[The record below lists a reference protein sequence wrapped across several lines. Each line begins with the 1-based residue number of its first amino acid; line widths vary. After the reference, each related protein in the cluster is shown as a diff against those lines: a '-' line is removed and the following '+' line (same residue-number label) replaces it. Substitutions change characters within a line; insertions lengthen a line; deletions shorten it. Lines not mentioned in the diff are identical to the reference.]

1 MAIEAA
7 AAQLE
12 RNKDRL
18 ACFDPPDADAVA
30 LARDA
35 RAAHQRRLGRGGQLQ
50 RDLGHFSDRDAR
62 GRCIEAD
69 LRHALDALAACP
81 EIADRQIKV
90 AKADLPASEIMPAD
104 ISPIDI
110 AYALYDKSLEWAKD
124 RRADVLVCAPIPAH
138 AKMIERYSQGR
149 KLPMQNLGK
158 FDDVTQEGVV
168 KEKLLY
174 GMQLTDNAHFN
185 VPARMIQ

>member
-1 MAIEAA
+1 
-7 AAQLE
+7 
-12 RNKDRL
+12 
-18 ACFDPPDADAVA
+18 
-30 LARDA
+30 
-35 RAAHQRRLGRGGQLQ
+35 
-50 RDLGHFSDRDAR
+50 
-62 GRCIEAD
+62 
-69 LRHALDALAACP
+69 
-81 EIADRQIKV
+81 
-90 AKADLPASEIMPAD
+90 MPAD